1 MTREIDTGETVETR
15 AILEGLSFVRLV
27 FVDMFG
33 SIRSCQ
39 VPAARLLH
47 DAHPK
52 LNFDGSAIEG
62 RTRLLEE
69 DMLLVP
75 DFSTLTNRGRTH
87 TGHATGMVFCTV
99 ETPDGEAWLVD
110 PRTALISTC
119 QELSDLAN
127 RWTASAELEFYILQ
141 PDLHPADRGG
151 YYSDL
156 EGVGTAVCRAV
167 AGILHT
173 LNLPISGMHHEAG
186 PGQYE
191 IDLPALDPVTLA
203 DAIILTKQMIAE
215 EAAVNDLKVTFAARP
230 LTNEPGSGL
239 HLHQHIEDAPVV
251 PFLSPEAEAIMAG
264 ILEHARGLTALA
276 APTANSYKRLHAGP
290 EAPGMV
296 IWAHA
301 NRSALLRVGTSTEG
315 VPSIEFRAADP
326 SCNPYLL
333 VAGLLTVEAAGLS
346 NGGHPGRP
354 VEEESTG
361 FDPTAAKVAPKP
373 LPRNLDEALDAL
385 MDDEVL
391 CDTFDSRLLNRLIEG
406 SRGEIDAANQQVS
419 IDELD
424 IYTQE
429 GIQ

>member
-1 MTREIDTGETVETR
+1 MTRTTDTGETVEIR

-39 VPAARLLH
+39 IPAARLLH
-47 DAHPK
+47 DARPK

-75 DFSTLTNRGRTH
+75 DFSTLTNIGRVH
-87 TGHATGMVFCTV
+87 AGHATGMVFCTV
-99 ETPDGEAWLVD
+99 ETPDGEAWPVD
-110 PRTALISTC
+110 PRTALIRTC
-119 QELSDLAN
+119 QEVPDLSG
-127 RWTASAELEFYILQ
+127 RWTASAELEFYMLQ
-141 PDLHPADRGG
+141 PDLRPADRGG

-156 EGVGTAVCRAV
+156 EGTGTAICREV
-167 AGILHT
+167 ANTLHR

-191 IDLPALDPVTLA
+191 IDLPALNPVALA
-203 DAIILTKQMIAE
+203 DAIILTKQIIAE
-215 EAAVNDLKVTFAARP
+215 ESAAKGLLVTFAARP

-239 HLHQHIEDAPVV
+239 HLHQHIEGAPVI
-251 PFLSPEAEAIMAG
+251 PFLSPEAEAVMAG

-301 NRSALLRVGTSTEG
+301 NRSALLRVGMSIEG
-315 VPSIEFRAADP
+315 IPSIEFRAGDP

-333 VAGLLTVEAAGLS
+333 VAGLLAVEAAGMS
-346 NGGHPGRP
+346 NRGHPGRP
-354 VEEESTG
+354 VEEEPTG
-361 FDPTAAKVAPKP
+361 FDPTAAKIAPNP

-385 MDDEVL
+385 SDDEVL
-391 CDTFDSRLLNRLIEG
+391 YDAFDSRLLNRLIEG
-406 SRGEIDAANQQVS
+406 SRGEIDAANQQIS

-424 IYTQE
+424 VYP
-429 GIQ
+429 